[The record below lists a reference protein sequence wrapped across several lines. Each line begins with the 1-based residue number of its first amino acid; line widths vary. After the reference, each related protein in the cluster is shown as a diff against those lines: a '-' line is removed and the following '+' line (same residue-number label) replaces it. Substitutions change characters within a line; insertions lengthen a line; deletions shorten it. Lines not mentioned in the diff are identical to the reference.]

1 MIERLGLD
9 ALDYGEIDAVLI
21 RLLIR
26 LLPLRDG
33 TAEEAGG
40 SDENYSLNSV
50 QDFLQAGI
58 VDGESTPRSADFSI
72 RLGRT

>member
-1 MIERLGLD
+1 MIERLGLN

-33 TAEEAGG
+33 TAEEA
-40 SDENYSLNSV
+40 
-50 QDFLQAGI
+50 
-58 VDGESTPRSADFSI
+58 RSSE
-72 RLGRT
+72 